1 MKLKLFTLI
10 LCAIICANTYIGAK
24 DISKSAQSSI
34 CKITVFQADGKQL
47 SGYGFFYEE
56 GGKVVSSYDLFKH
69 AKQAVITNNKG
80 KEYAITRI
88 TGASDTYNLVTA
100 LTTWEKAPYIPI
112 SSGSTTGKIIYFAKD
127 KEPQDAI
134 IKDKSSLYSYNYYT
148 YNLPNDSTSIG
159 LPVINDEGQ
168 VIAITQAN
176 FTKENLLCGIDARVI
191 KTIGINSLS
200 FANNA
205 FTSIYIPKAIPTN
218 EQDALSYLFLAT
230 KQKKIDSTAVE
241 TIVADF
247 IQQYP
252 SYTADALM
260 ERANFYASHGNYQR
274 ADDDYNEAL
283 KKCPKD
289 KKDQV
294 HYAYSKIMYTYT
306 HYPIDQATEQALT
319 AYELNPLPLYLQQ
332 IADCY
337 FAEKKYN
344 DAAETYKKLCNTTL
358 ASSYSY
364 FQTAR
369 CLLELQEKDTIQI
382 IQLLDS
388 AIAKAP
394 VPHQEQCINYY
405 FYRAQ
410 LFFGKGEYRK
420 AVFDY
425 NEIENIKKQQGLTP
439 FFYQMRA
446 KAELEA
452 HMYQQALDDADRLIS
467 LDENND
473 EYYFIKI
480 EILLRA
486 GEIEKAQG
494 IASQCIKRNDK
505 NATAYRIMGII
516 QAQLGN
522 KAEAE
527 NNFKKAAECG
537 DQSALELI
545 PTLSK

>member
-1 MKLKLFTLI
+1 MKLKLFTLT
-10 LCAIICANTYIGAK
+10 LCAIICANMHIGGKNILKA
-24 DISKSAQSSI
+24 AQSSV
-34 CKITVFQADGKQL
+34 CKITTYLANGKQQH
-47 SGYGFFYEE
+47 GYGFFYEH
-56 GGKVVSSYDLFKH
+56 GGKIVSSYDLFKH
-69 AKQAVITNNKG
+69 AKQAVITNYKG
-80 KEYAITRI
+80 QEYKITRI

-100 LTTWEKAPYIPI
+100 LTDWEKAPYIPVAD
-112 SSGSTTGKIIYFAKD
+112 SSTTGKIIYFAKNKD
-127 KEPQDAI
+127 PQDAV

-148 YNLPNDSTSIG
+148 YKLPNDSASIG
-159 LPVINDEGQ
+159 LPVINEEGQ
-168 VIAITQAN
+168 ATAITQTN
-176 FTKENLLCGIDARVI
+176 FTKENLLCGIDSRVI

-205 FTSIYIPKAIPTN
+205 LTSIYIPKSIPTN

-230 KQKKIDSTAVE
+230 KQKNMDSTAIE
-241 TIVADF
+241 TIIADF

-260 ERANFYASHGNYQR
+260 ERASFYASHGNYQLVE
-274 ADDDYNEAL
+274 ADYNEAL

-289 KKDQV
+289 KEDQV

-306 HYPIDQATEQALT
+306 YYPISQATEQALI
-319 AYELNPLPLYLQQ
+319 AYKLNPQPLYLQQ

-344 DAAETYKKLCNTTL
+344 EAAETYKQLCNTNL

-364 FQTAR
+364 FQSAR
-369 CLLELQEKDTIQI
+369 SLLETKEKDTLQI

-388 AIAKAP
+388 AISKSP
-394 VPHQEQCINYY
+394 IPHQEQCINYY

-410 LFFGKGEYRK
+410 LYFGQGQYRK

-439 FFYQMRA
+439 YFYQMRA
-446 KAELEA
+446 QAELEA
-452 HMYQQALDDADRLIS
+452 HMFQQALDDADKLIL
-467 LDENND
+467 LDDKNN
-473 EYYFIKI
+473 EYKFLKI

-486 GEIEKAQG
+486 GEIEKAQE
-494 IASQCIKRNDK
+494 IANQCIKTNEKD
-505 NATAYRIMGII
+505 ATAYRIMGII
-516 QAQLGN
+516 QAQLGK

-527 NNFKKAAECG
+527 KSFRKAAECG

-545 PTLSK
+545 STLTK